1 MKIALLHSTN
11 PSRKIALNKDLNGGL
26 GTADAYG
33 KSIGGRLLTFLK
45 RKYISLPVISIA
57 HIQALLKRQGHHVE
71 YFEDRLPDAASDV
84 ALIYGSMV
92 DHSNENQVLC
102 EYKRRFPRDRVGVF
116 GPFPAR
122 FPARFPEAHFV
133 IGGEPEA
140 FFVDGHAERLLCQSG
155 LIENNATLD
164 LNDLPP
170 PDYGGFPIHK
180 YSYAPM
186 LPRKPY
192 VPLLASK
199 GCPYS
204 CRFYC
209 TYGEYQGAK
218 IRQRSAENVY
228 RDMRHLAVTLGV
240 RSVQFRDPLFG
251 MIRTFVLDLCQRL
264 IADPLDIEWGM
275 ETRADLLT
283 PELLDRMRA
292 AGLRSVNL
300 GIETGDAAIAKANK
314 RKLVADDH
322 QTMIVR
328 HAEKI
333 GVRINAFFIFALEG
347 DTPDTMTSTADFA
360 LRLNPTA
367 ARFSVSTPY
376 PGTGFYEQL
385 SQEGRLTGGN
395 WEQHTQF
402 SLVHKHAT
410 LSGAQVERAL
420 VRAYL
425 RFYLRPAYVAR
436 TAWGVWRGN
445 SRLFA
450 DNRRRRPALADAK
463 LDTPIGPIAIE
474 PPAPATQSAGLP
486 LLDVY
491 LRRLASQVQDVEA
504 AVESG
509 DLNRLKYAAIEFDSR
524 GVAEPAADTPGE
536 LAAVHA
542 ATARLRD
549 RIRLLLDG
557 AAREEAAGRLAAMRD
572 DVTDLTR
579 EVRTMIRNDETLAR
593 RPVKLTV
600 SAGTPGGRSTDT
612 GAVRSARSR
621 QDQG

>member
-33 KSIGGRLLTFLK
+33 KSLGGRLLTFLK

-57 HIQALLKRQGHHVE
+57 HIQAVLKRQGHQVE
-71 YFEDRLPDAASDV
+71 YFEDRLPVAASDV

-92 DHSNENQVLC
+92 DHSNENKVLR
-102 EYKRRFPRDRVGVF
+102 EYKRRFPSDRVGVF

-122 FPARFPEAHFV
+122 FPDRFPEGHFV
-133 IGGEPEA
+133 IGGEAEA
-140 FFVDGHAERLLCQSG
+140 FFVDGQAERLLSENG
-155 LIENNATLD
+155 LIDDHAALD
-164 LNDLPP
+164 LDDLPP
-170 PDYGGFPIHK
+170 PDYSGFPIHK

-218 IRQRSAENVY
+218 IRQRSAEHVY
-228 RDMRHLAVTLGV
+228 RDMRHLAATLGV

-251 MIRTFVLDLCQRL
+251 MSRMFVLDLCQRL
-264 IADPLDIEWGM
+264 ISDPLDIEWGM

-322 QTMIVR
+322 QTLIVR

-347 DTPDTMTSTADFA
+347 DTMDTMTSTADFA

-385 SQEGRLTGGN
+385 SREGRLTGED
-395 WEQHTQF
+395 WEGHTQF

-410 LSGAQVERAL
+410 LTAAQVERAL

-425 RFYLRPAYVAR
+425 RFYLRPSYVAR

-450 DNRRRRPALADAK
+450 DNRRRRPALADAN
-463 LDTPIGPIAIE
+463 LDLPIGP
-474 PPAPATQSAGLP
+474 PAAPTPAQSAGLP
-486 LLDVY
+486 RLDAY
-491 LRRLASQVQDVEA
+491 LRRLASQMQDVEA

-509 DLNRLKYAAIEFDSR
+509 DLDRLKHAVIEFNVR
-524 GVAEPAADTPGE
+524 GVAEPVADAPGE

-549 RIRLLLDG
+549 RIRTLLDG
-557 AAREEAAGRLAAMRD
+557 AAHEEAGERLAAMRE
-572 DVTDLTR
+572 DVSDLTR
-579 EVRTMIRNDETLAR
+579 EVRTMIRDDETFAR
-593 RPVKLTV
+593 RPVQLTV
-600 SAGTPGGRSTDT
+600 SAGAPVGRSTRADIDT
-612 GAVRSARSR
+612 DPSAGPR
-621 QDQG
+621 QDQR